1 MELEI
6 EKLEEKKR
14 LQDAFLNQLDH
25 EVKNLRKD
33 KESLEEG
40 VSKAETNNYI
50 RQGLQPIY
58 NMLED
63 PIKIKNMM
71 DDKWFIQL
79 MDKHKHLAKRLN
91 DLDPY
96 YEIERENIR
105 KMKEVDFETYQD
117 EALANLRR
125 RMATDMDDATQD
137 DYIKKMKKAFD
148 CKKEL
153 REKEQSIKFLNDF
166 KDNTMVE
173 RDRIEEDLEFNKAL
187 KIEKDAKMLKANSNI
202 DVQIRFRRSIVEIS
216 MKKAIPE
223 LKDAILISRS
233 AIIDLNKEILDK
245 GHKKV
250 KALMDNIEKKNEVE
264 RSMYNVKEKELE
276 IQAKIVESAAVT
288 R

>member
-1 MELEI
+1 M
-6 EKLEEKKR
+6 
-14 LQDAFLNQLDH
+14 
-25 EVKNLRKD
+25 
-33 KESLEEG
+33 
-40 VSKAETNNYI
+40 
-50 RQGLQPIY
+50 
-58 NMLED
+58 
-63 PIKIKNMM
+63 
-71 DDKWFIQL
+71 
-79 MDKHKHLAKRLN
+79 N